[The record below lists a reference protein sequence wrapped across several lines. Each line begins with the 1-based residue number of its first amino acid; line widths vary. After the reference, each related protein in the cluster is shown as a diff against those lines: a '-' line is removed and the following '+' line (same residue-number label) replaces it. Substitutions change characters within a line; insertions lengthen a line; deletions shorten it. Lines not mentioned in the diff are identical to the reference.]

1 MTEVAYIPLKT
12 ADGAVLGHA
21 RVCGGT
27 VVFQFRRA
35 VQGQAVVLT
44 DSGRF
49 SGDLHGSV
57 RMDGAVIAAAAI
69 ENGRVL
75 CVGQTRGN
83 ALCADEVRRRLIDP
97 AVEELRGKSAETAPL
112 ISNTGSNQD
121 KSSPLSVVSASS
133 APTEHAPV
141 PLQPARETIA
151 QSAADEVQ
159 RTEAQSIP
167 ARGDM
172 PRQAEPLR
180 RANAPTEHAPV
191 PPQPA
196 RETIAQSAADEVQR
210 TEAQSIPARGDMPRQ
225 AEPLR
230 RANAPT
236 EHAPVPPQPARETIA
251 QSAADEVQRTEAQ
264 SIPARGDMPR
274 QAEPLR
280 RANAPTE
287 HAPVPPQPARETIAQ
302 SAADEVQ
309 RTEAQSIPARGDM
322 PWQAEPSRS
331 ANAPVEHA
339 SVPTQPTQKT
349 IAQSAADEVQRTE
362 AQSIPTHGDTPR
374 QAEPVRETAGKLLH
388 FTRAEDRVP
397 PSVQE
402 SAADSES
409 FMALLRRADAAFS
422 RLNTPVL
429 PLVTQE
435 GARSAA
441 QSERARETHASADA
455 FRTALS
461 GTKAEPSPQK
471 PSSAQRPP
479 ADTAECASHRRA
491 WDEQVEALLE
501 LPNAIARE
509 RCDNPFPHIFPGAQF
524 VRISG
529 SGVLEHLEGEWISGR
544 ERYRLFA
551 VRGEYSPLPPRHLSG
566 FTRFIRTRSGGYWV
580 RVTERGART

>member
-97 AVEELRGKSAETAPL
+97 AVKELRGKSAETAPL

-121 KSSPLSVVSASS
+121 KSSPLSVVSVSS
-133 APTEHAPV
+133 APTEHA
-141 PLQPARETIA
+141 
-151 QSAADEVQ
+151 S
-159 RTEAQSIP
+159 
-167 ARGDM
+167 
-172 PRQAEPLR
+172 
-180 RANAPTEHAPV
+180 V

-196 RETIAQSAADEVQR
+196 RE
-210 TEAQSIPARGDMPRQ
+210 P
-225 AEPLR
+225 
-230 RANAPT
+230 
-236 EHAPVPPQPARETIA
+236 
-251 QSAADEVQRTEAQ
+251 
-264 SIPARGDMPR
+264 
-274 QAEPLR
+274 
-280 RANAPTE
+280 
-287 HAPVPPQPARETIAQ
+287 
-302 SAADEVQ
+302 
-309 RTEAQSIPARGDM
+309 
-322 PWQAEPSRS
+322 
-331 ANAPVEHA
+331 
-339 SVPTQPTQKT
+339 

>member
-83 ALCADEVRRRLIDP
+83 ALCADEVRRRLITP

-112 ISNTGSNQD
+112 ISKAESNRD
-121 KSSPLSVVSASS
+121 NSSPLSVVSVSS
-133 APTEHAPV
+133 APTEHASV
-141 PLQPARETIA
+141 PPQPARETIV

-159 RTEAQSIP
+159 RTEAQNIP
-167 ARGDM
+167 AHGDT

-180 RANAPTEHAPV
+180 RTNAPTEHASV

-251 QSAADEVQRTEAQ
+251 QPAADEVQRTEAQ
-264 SIPARGDMPR
+264 SMPSHGDTPR

-280 RANAPTE
+280 SANAPTE
-287 HAPVPPQPARETIAQ
+287 HAPVPPQPTRETIAQ
-302 SAADEVQ
+302 PAA
-309 RTEAQSIPARGDM
+309 
-322 PWQAEPSRS
+322 
-331 ANAPVEHA
+331 N
-339 SVPTQPTQKT
+339 
-349 IAQSAADEVQRTE
+349 EVQRTE

-422 RLNTPVL
+422 RLNTPVF

>member
-1 MTEVAYIPLKT
+1 M
-12 ADGAVLGHA
+12 
-21 RVCGGT
+21 
-27 VVFQFRRA
+27 
-35 VQGQAVVLT
+35 
-44 DSGRF
+44 
-49 SGDLHGSV
+49 
-57 RMDGAVIAAAAI
+57 
-69 ENGRVL
+69 
-75 CVGQTRGN
+75 
-83 ALCADEVRRRLIDP
+83 
-97 AVEELRGKSAETAPL
+97 
-112 ISNTGSNQD
+112 
-121 KSSPLSVVSASS
+121 
-133 APTEHAPV
+133 EHASV
-141 PLQPARETIA
+141 PTQPTQKTIA

-180 RANAPTEHAPV
+180 SANAPVEHASV
-191 PPQPA
+191 PTQPA
-196 RETIAQSAADEVQR
+196 RETIAQPAADEVQR
-210 TEAQSIPARGDMPRQ
+210 TEAQSIPAR
-225 AEPLR
+225 
-230 RANAPT
+230 
-236 EHAPVPPQPARETIA
+236 
-251 QSAADEVQRTEAQ
+251 
-264 SIPARGDMPR
+264 
-274 QAEPLR
+274 
-280 RANAPTE
+280 
-287 HAPVPPQPARETIAQ
+287 
-302 SAADEVQ
+302 
-309 RTEAQSIPARGDM
+309 
-322 PWQAEPSRS
+322 
-331 ANAPVEHA
+331 
-339 SVPTQPTQKT
+339 
-349 IAQSAADEVQRTE
+349 
-362 AQSIPTHGDTPR
+362 GDTPR

>member
-121 KSSPLSVVSASS
+121 KSSPLSVVSVSS
-133 APTEHAPV
+133 APTEHA
-141 PLQPARETIA
+141 
-151 QSAADEVQ
+151 S
-159 RTEAQSIP
+159 
-167 ARGDM
+167 
-172 PRQAEPLR
+172 
-180 RANAPTEHAPV
+180 V

-210 TEAQSIPARGDMPRQ
+210 TEVQSIPA
-225 AEPLR
+225 
-230 RANAPT
+230 
-236 EHAPVPPQPARETIA
+236 
-251 QSAADEVQRTEAQ
+251 
-264 SIPARGDMPR
+264 
-274 QAEPLR
+274 
-280 RANAPTE
+280 
-287 HAPVPPQPARETIAQ
+287 
-302 SAADEVQ
+302 
-309 RTEAQSIPARGDM
+309 
-322 PWQAEPSRS
+322 
-331 ANAPVEHA
+331 
-339 SVPTQPTQKT
+339 
-349 IAQSAADEVQRTE
+349 
-362 AQSIPTHGDTPR
+362 HGDTPR
-374 QAEPVRETAGKLLH
+374 QAKPVRETAGKLLH

>member
-121 KSSPLSVVSASS
+121 KSSPLSVVSVSS
-133 APTEHAPV
+133 APTEHASV
-141 PLQPARETIA
+141 PPQPARETIA

-159 RTEAQSIP
+159 RTEVQSIP
-167 ARGDM
+167 AHGDT

-196 RETIAQSAADEVQR
+196 REPIAQPAADDVQR
-210 TEAQSIPARGDMPRQ
+210 AEAQSMPA
-225 AEPLR
+225 
-230 RANAPT
+230 
-236 EHAPVPPQPARETIA
+236 
-251 QSAADEVQRTEAQ
+251 
-264 SIPARGDMPR
+264 
-274 QAEPLR
+274 
-280 RANAPTE
+280 
-287 HAPVPPQPARETIAQ
+287 
-302 SAADEVQ
+302 
-309 RTEAQSIPARGDM
+309 
-322 PWQAEPSRS
+322 
-331 ANAPVEHA
+331 
-339 SVPTQPTQKT
+339 
-349 IAQSAADEVQRTE
+349 
-362 AQSIPTHGDTPR
+362 HGDTPR
-374 QAEPVRETAGKLLH
+374 QAKPVRETAGKLLH

>member
-83 ALCADEVRRRLIDP
+83 ALCADEVRRRLIAP

-112 ISNTGSNQD
+112 ISKTESNQD
-121 KSSPLSVVSASS
+121 KSSPLSSESASS
-133 APTEHAPV
+133 
-141 PLQPARETIA
+141 
-151 QSAADEVQ
+151 
-159 RTEAQSIP
+159 
-167 ARGDM
+167 
-172 PRQAEPLR
+172 
-180 RANAPTEHAPV
+180 APTEHAPV

-196 RETIAQSAADEVQR
+196 REPIAQSAANEVQR
-210 TEAQSIPARGDMPRQ
+210 TEAQSMPSHGDTPRQ

-230 RANAPT
+230 SANAPT
-236 EHAPVPPQPARETIA
+236 EHAPVPPQPTRETIA
-251 QSAADEVQRTEAQ
+251 QPAADDVQRAEAQ
-264 SIPARGDMPR
+264 SMPAHGDMPR

-280 RANAPTE
+280 SANAPTE
-287 HAPVPPQPARETIAQ
+287 HAP
-302 SAADEVQ
+302 
-309 RTEAQSIPARGDM
+309 
-322 PWQAEPSRS
+322 
-331 ANAPVEHA
+331 
-339 SVPTQPTQKT
+339 VPTQPTQKT

-374 QAEPVRETAGKLLH
+374 QAEPVREAAGKLLH

-422 RLNTPVL
+422 RLNTPVF

-551 VRGEYSPLPPRHLSG
+551 VHGEYSPLPPRHLSG

>member
-83 ALCADEVRRRLIDP
+83 ALCADELRRRLIDP

-121 KSSPLSVVSASS
+121 KSSPLSVVSVSS

-141 PLQPARETIA
+141 PLQPTRETIA
-151 QSAADEVQ
+151 QPAADEVQ

-172 PRQAEPLR
+172 PRQAEPSR
-180 RANAPTEHAPV
+180 SANAPTEHAPV

-236 EHAPVPPQPARETIA
+236 EHA
-251 QSAADEVQRTEAQ
+251 
-264 SIPARGDMPR
+264 
-274 QAEPLR
+274 
-280 RANAPTE
+280 
-287 HAPVPPQPARETIAQ
+287 
-302 SAADEVQ
+302 
-309 RTEAQSIPARGDM
+309 
-322 PWQAEPSRS
+322 
-331 ANAPVEHA
+331 

-362 AQSIPTHGDTPR
+362 AQSMPTHGDTPR
-374 QAEPVRETAGKLLH
+374 QAEPLRSANAPTEHAPVPPQPTRETIAQPAADDVQRAEAQSMPAHGDTPRQAKPVRETAGKLLH

>member
-121 KSSPLSVVSASS
+121 KSSPLSVVSVSS
-133 APTEHAPV
+133 APTEHASV
-141 PLQPARETIA
+141 PPQPTRETIA
-151 QSAADEVQ
+151 QPAADEVQ

-167 ARGDM
+167 AHGDM

-180 RANAPTEHAPV
+180 RANAPTEHAPVPPQPTRETIAQPAADDVQRTEAQSIPAHGDMPRQAEPLRRANAPTEHAPVPPQPTRETIAQPAADDVQRTEAQSIPAHGDTPRQAEPLRSANAPTEHASV

-210 TEAQSIPARGDMPRQ
+210 TEAQSIPARGDM
-225 AEPLR
+225 
-230 RANAPT
+230 
-236 EHAPVPPQPARETIA
+236 
-251 QSAADEVQRTEAQ
+251 
-264 SIPARGDMPR
+264 
-274 QAEPLR
+274 
-280 RANAPTE
+280 
-287 HAPVPPQPARETIAQ
+287 
-302 SAADEVQ
+302 
-309 RTEAQSIPARGDM
+309 
-322 PWQAEPSRS
+322 
-331 ANAPVEHA
+331 
-339 SVPTQPTQKT
+339 
-349 IAQSAADEVQRTE
+349 
-362 AQSIPTHGDTPR
+362 PR

>member
-97 AVEELRGKSAETAPL
+97 AVEELRGKSAEPAPL
-112 ISNTGSNQD
+112 ISKTESNRD
-121 KSSPLSVVSASS
+121 NSSPLSVSS
-133 APTEHAPV
+133 APTEHA
-141 PLQPARETIA
+141 
-151 QSAADEVQ
+151 S
-159 RTEAQSIP
+159 
-167 ARGDM
+167 
-172 PRQAEPLR
+172 
-180 RANAPTEHAPV
+180 V

-210 TEAQSIPARGDMPRQ
+210 TEAQSIPAHGDTPRQ
-225 AEPLR
+225 AKPLR
-230 RANAPT
+230 SANAPT
-236 EHAPVPPQPARETIA
+236 EHAPVPPQPTRETIA
-251 QSAADEVQRTEAQ
+251 QPAADDVQRAEAQ
-264 SIPARGDMPR
+264 SMPSHGDMPR
-274 QAEPLR
+274 QAEP
-280 RANAPTE
+280 
-287 HAPVPPQPARETIAQ
+287 V
-302 SAADEVQ
+302 
-309 RTEAQSIPARGDM
+309 G
-322 PWQAEPSRS
+322 
-331 ANAPVEHA
+331 
-339 SVPTQPTQKT
+339 
-349 IAQSAADEVQRTE
+349 
-362 AQSIPTHGDTPR
+362 
-374 QAEPVRETAGKLLH
+374 ETAGKLLH

-422 RLNTPVL
+422 RLNTPVF

>member
-97 AVEELRGKSAETAPL
+97 AVEELCGKSAETAPL

-121 KSSPLSVVSASS
+121 KSSPLSVVSVSS

-141 PLQPARETIA
+141 PLQPTRETIA
-151 QSAADEVQ
+151 QPAADEVQ

-172 PRQAEPLR
+172 PRQAEPSR
-180 RANAPTEHAPV
+180 SANAPTEHAPV

-196 RETIAQSAADEVQR
+196 RELIAQSAANEVQR
-210 TEAQSIPARGDMPRQ
+210 TEAQSIPAHGDTPR
-225 AEPLR
+225 
-230 RANAPT
+230 
-236 EHAPVPPQPARETIA
+236 
-251 QSAADEVQRTEAQ
+251 
-264 SIPARGDMPR
+264 
-274 QAEPLR
+274 
-280 RANAPTE
+280 
-287 HAPVPPQPARETIAQ
+287 
-302 SAADEVQ
+302 
-309 RTEAQSIPARGDM
+309 
-322 PWQAEPSRS
+322 QAEPSRS

-349 IAQSAADEVQRTE
+349 IAQSAADDVQRAE
-362 AQSIPTHGDTPR
+362 AQSMPAHGDTPR
-374 QAEPVRETAGKLLH
+374 QAKPVGETAGKLLH

>member
-97 AVEELRGKSAETAPL
+97 AVEELRGKSAEAAPL

-121 KSSPLSVVSASS
+121 KSSPLSVVSVSS
-133 APTEHAPV
+133 APTEHA
-141 PLQPARETIA
+141 
-151 QSAADEVQ
+151 S
-159 RTEAQSIP
+159 
-167 ARGDM
+167 
-172 PRQAEPLR
+172 
-180 RANAPTEHAPV
+180 V

-236 EHAPVPPQPARETIA
+236 EHAPVP
-251 QSAADEVQRTEAQ
+251 
-264 SIPARGDMPR
+264 
-274 QAEPLR
+274 L
-280 RANAPTE
+280 
-287 HAPVPPQPARETIAQ
+287 
-302 SAADEVQ
+302 
-309 RTEAQSIPARGDM
+309 
-322 PWQAEPSRS
+322 
-331 ANAPVEHA
+331 
-339 SVPTQPTQKT
+339 QPTRET

-397 PSVQE
+397 LSVQE

>member
-121 KSSPLSVVSASS
+121 KSSPLSVVSVSS
-133 APTEHAPV
+133 APTEHASV
-141 PLQPARETIA
+141 PPQPARETIA

-159 RTEAQSIP
+159 RTEVQSIP
-167 ARGDM
+167 AHGDT

-196 RETIAQSAADEVQR
+196 REPIAQPAADDVQR
-210 TEAQSIPARGDMPRQ
+210 AEAQSMPA
-225 AEPLR
+225 
-230 RANAPT
+230 
-236 EHAPVPPQPARETIA
+236 
-251 QSAADEVQRTEAQ
+251 
-264 SIPARGDMPR
+264 
-274 QAEPLR
+274 
-280 RANAPTE
+280 
-287 HAPVPPQPARETIAQ
+287 
-302 SAADEVQ
+302 
-309 RTEAQSIPARGDM
+309 
-322 PWQAEPSRS
+322 
-331 ANAPVEHA
+331 
-339 SVPTQPTQKT
+339 
-349 IAQSAADEVQRTE
+349 
-362 AQSIPTHGDTPR
+362 HGDTPR
-374 QAEPVRETAGKLLH
+374 QAKPVRETAGKLLH

-461 GTKAEPSPQK
+461 GTRAESSPQK

>member
-75 CVGQTRGN
+75 CVGQTRGI
-83 ALCADEVRRRLIDP
+83 ALCADEVRRRLIAP

-112 ISNTGSNQD
+112 ISKTESNRD
-121 KSSPLSVVSASS
+121 NSSPLSVVSVSS
-133 APTEHAPV
+133 
-141 PLQPARETIA
+141 
-151 QSAADEVQ
+151 
-159 RTEAQSIP
+159 
-167 ARGDM
+167 
-172 PRQAEPLR
+172 
-180 RANAPTEHAPV
+180 APTEHAPV

-210 TEAQSIPARGDMPRQ
+210 TEAQSIPAHGDTPRQ

-230 RANAPT
+230 SANAPT
-236 EHAPVPPQPARETIA
+236 EHAPVPPQPTRETIA
-251 QSAADEVQRTEAQ
+251 QPAADDVQRTEAQ
-264 SIPARGDMPR
+264 SMPAHD
-274 QAEPLR
+274 
-280 RANAPTE
+280 
-287 HAPVPPQPARETIAQ
+287 
-302 SAADEVQ
+302 
-309 RTEAQSIPARGDM
+309 
-322 PWQAEPSRS
+322 
-331 ANAPVEHA
+331 
-339 SVPTQPTQKT
+339 
-349 IAQSAADEVQRTE
+349 
-362 AQSIPTHGDTPR
+362 DTPR

>member
-112 ISNTGSNQD
+112 ISKTESNQD
-121 KSSPLSVVSASS
+121 NSSPLSSESASS
-133 APTEHAPV
+133 APAERASV
-141 PLQPARETIA
+141 PPQPARETIA
-151 QSAADEVQ
+151 QPAADEVQ

-167 ARGDM
+167 AHGDM
-172 PRQAEPLR
+172 PR
-180 RANAPTEHAPV
+180 
-191 PPQPA
+191 
-196 RETIAQSAADEVQR
+196 
-210 TEAQSIPARGDMPRQ
+210 
-225 AEPLR
+225 
-230 RANAPT
+230 
-236 EHAPVPPQPARETIA
+236 
-251 QSAADEVQRTEAQ
+251 
-264 SIPARGDMPR
+264 
-274 QAEPLR
+274 
-280 RANAPTE
+280 
-287 HAPVPPQPARETIAQ
+287 
-302 SAADEVQ
+302 
-309 RTEAQSIPARGDM
+309 
-322 PWQAEPSRS
+322 QAEPSRS
-331 ANAPVEHA
+331 ANAPTEHA

-349 IAQSAADEVQRTE
+349 IAQPAADDVQRAE
-362 AQSIPTHGDTPR
+362 AQSMPAHGDTPR
-374 QAEPVRETAGKLLH
+374 QAKPVGETAGKLLH

>member
-97 AVEELRGKSAETAPL
+97 AVEELRGKSAEIAPL

-121 KSSPLSVVSASS
+121 KSSPLSVVSVSS
-133 APTEHAPV
+133 APTEHA
-141 PLQPARETIA
+141 
-151 QSAADEVQ
+151 S
-159 RTEAQSIP
+159 
-167 ARGDM
+167 
-172 PRQAEPLR
+172 
-180 RANAPTEHAPV
+180 V

-210 TEAQSIPARGDMPRQ
+210 TEAQSMPTHGDTPRQ

-230 RANAPT
+230 SANAPT
-236 EHAPVPPQPARETIA
+236 EHAPVPPQPTRETIA
-251 QSAADEVQRTEAQ
+251 QPAADDVQRAEAQ
-264 SIPARGDMPR
+264 SMPA
-274 QAEPLR
+274 
-280 RANAPTE
+280 
-287 HAPVPPQPARETIAQ
+287 
-302 SAADEVQ
+302 
-309 RTEAQSIPARGDM
+309 
-322 PWQAEPSRS
+322 
-331 ANAPVEHA
+331 
-339 SVPTQPTQKT
+339 
-349 IAQSAADEVQRTE
+349 
-362 AQSIPTHGDTPR
+362 HGDTPR
-374 QAEPVRETAGKLLH
+374 QAKPVRETAGKLLH

>member
-83 ALCADEVRRRLIDP
+83 ALCADELRRRLIDP

-121 KSSPLSVVSASS
+121 KSSPLSVVSVSS
-133 APTEHAPV
+133 APTEHA
-141 PLQPARETIA
+141 
-151 QSAADEVQ
+151 S
-159 RTEAQSIP
+159 
-167 ARGDM
+167 
-172 PRQAEPLR
+172 
-180 RANAPTEHAPV
+180 V

-210 TEAQSIPARGDMPRQ
+210 TEAQSMPTHGDTPRQ

-230 RANAPT
+230 SANAPT
-236 EHAPVPPQPARETIA
+236 EHAPVPPQPTRETIA
-251 QSAADEVQRTEAQ
+251 QPAADDVQRAEAQ
-264 SIPARGDMPR
+264 SMPA
-274 QAEPLR
+274 
-280 RANAPTE
+280 
-287 HAPVPPQPARETIAQ
+287 
-302 SAADEVQ
+302 
-309 RTEAQSIPARGDM
+309 
-322 PWQAEPSRS
+322 
-331 ANAPVEHA
+331 
-339 SVPTQPTQKT
+339 
-349 IAQSAADEVQRTE
+349 
-362 AQSIPTHGDTPR
+362 HGDTPR
-374 QAEPVRETAGKLLH
+374 QAKPVRETAGKLLH

>member
-1 MTEVAYIPLKT
+1 M
-12 ADGAVLGHA
+12 
-21 RVCGGT
+21 
-27 VVFQFRRA
+27 
-35 VQGQAVVLT
+35 
-44 DSGRF
+44 
-49 SGDLHGSV
+49 
-57 RMDGAVIAAAAI
+57 
-69 ENGRVL
+69 
-75 CVGQTRGN
+75 
-83 ALCADEVRRRLIDP
+83 
-97 AVEELRGKSAETAPL
+97 
-112 ISNTGSNQD
+112 
-121 KSSPLSVVSASS
+121 
-133 APTEHAPV
+133 
-141 PLQPARETIA
+141 
-151 QSAADEVQ
+151 
-159 RTEAQSIP
+159 
-167 ARGDM
+167 
-172 PRQAEPLR
+172 
-180 RANAPTEHAPV
+180 
-191 PPQPA
+191 
-196 RETIAQSAADEVQR
+196 
-210 TEAQSIPARGDMPRQ
+210 
-225 AEPLR
+225 
-230 RANAPT
+230 
-236 EHAPVPPQPARETIA
+236 
-251 QSAADEVQRTEAQ
+251 
-264 SIPARGDMPR
+264 
-274 QAEPLR
+274 
-280 RANAPTE
+280 
-287 HAPVPPQPARETIAQ
+287 
-302 SAADEVQ
+302 Q

>member
-83 ALCADEVRRRLIDP
+83 ALCADEVRRRLIAP

-112 ISNTGSNQD
+112 ISNTGSKQD
-121 KSSPLSVVSASS
+121 KSSPLSPESASS
-133 APTEHAPV
+133 APVEHASV
-141 PLQPARETIA
+141 PPQPAREPIA
-151 QSAADEVQ
+151 QSAADDVQ

-167 ARGDM
+167 AHGDM

-180 RANAPTEHAPV
+180 SANAPTEHAPV
-191 PPQPA
+191 PPQPT
-196 RETIAQSAADEVQR
+196 RETIAQPAADDVQR
-210 TEAQSIPARGDMPRQ
+210 TEAQSMPA
-225 AEPLR
+225 
-230 RANAPT
+230 
-236 EHAPVPPQPARETIA
+236 
-251 QSAADEVQRTEAQ
+251 
-264 SIPARGDMPR
+264 
-274 QAEPLR
+274 
-280 RANAPTE
+280 
-287 HAPVPPQPARETIAQ
+287 
-302 SAADEVQ
+302 
-309 RTEAQSIPARGDM
+309 
-322 PWQAEPSRS
+322 
-331 ANAPVEHA
+331 
-339 SVPTQPTQKT
+339 
-349 IAQSAADEVQRTE
+349 
-362 AQSIPTHGDTPR
+362 HGDTPR

>member
-121 KSSPLSVVSASS
+121 KSSPLSVVSVSS
-133 APTEHAPV
+133 APTEHA
-141 PLQPARETIA
+141 
-151 QSAADEVQ
+151 S
-159 RTEAQSIP
+159 
-167 ARGDM
+167 
-172 PRQAEPLR
+172 
-180 RANAPTEHAPV
+180 V

-210 TEAQSIPARGDMPRQ
+210 TEVQSIPAHGDTPRQ

-236 EHAPVPPQPARETIA
+236 
-251 QSAADEVQRTEAQ
+251 
-264 SIPARGDMPR
+264 
-274 QAEPLR
+274 
-280 RANAPTE
+280 
-287 HAPVPPQPARETIAQ
+287 
-302 SAADEVQ
+302 
-309 RTEAQSIPARGDM
+309 
-322 PWQAEPSRS
+322 
-331 ANAPVEHA
+331 EHA

-461 GTKAEPSPQK
+461 GTRAESSPQK

>member
-141 PLQPARETIA
+141 PL
-151 QSAADEVQ
+151 
-159 RTEAQSIP
+159 
-167 ARGDM
+167 
-172 PRQAEPLR
+172 
-180 RANAPTEHAPV
+180 
-191 PPQPA
+191 
-196 RETIAQSAADEVQR
+196 
-210 TEAQSIPARGDMPRQ
+210 
-225 AEPLR
+225 
-230 RANAPT
+230 
-236 EHAPVPPQPARETIA
+236 QPARETIA

>member
-121 KSSPLSVVSASS
+121 KSSPLSVVSVSS
-133 APTEHAPV
+133 APTEHASV
-141 PLQPARETIA
+141 PPQPARETIA

-159 RTEAQSIP
+159 RTEVQSIP
-167 ARGDM
+167 AHGDT

-196 RETIAQSAADEVQR
+196 REPIAQPAADDVQR
-210 TEAQSIPARGDMPRQ
+210 A
-225 AEPLR
+225 
-230 RANAPT
+230 
-236 EHAPVPPQPARETIA
+236 
-251 QSAADEVQRTEAQ
+251 
-264 SIPARGDMPR
+264 
-274 QAEPLR
+274 
-280 RANAPTE
+280 
-287 HAPVPPQPARETIAQ
+287 
-302 SAADEVQ
+302 
-309 RTEAQSIPARGDM
+309 
-322 PWQAEPSRS
+322 
-331 ANAPVEHA
+331 
-339 SVPTQPTQKT
+339 
-349 IAQSAADEVQRTE
+349 E

-461 GTKAEPSPQK
+461 GTRAESSPQK

>member
-83 ALCADEVRRRLIDP
+83 ALCADELRRRLIDP

-121 KSSPLSVVSASS
+121 KSSPLSVVSVSS

-141 PLQPARETIA
+141 PLQPTRETIA
-151 QSAADEVQ
+151 QPAADEVQ
-159 RTEAQSIP
+159 RTEAQSMP
-167 ARGDM
+167 AHGDT

-180 RANAPTEHAPV
+180 RANAPT
-191 PPQPA
+191 
-196 RETIAQSAADEVQR
+196 
-210 TEAQSIPARGDMPRQ
+210 
-225 AEPLR
+225 
-230 RANAPT
+230 
-236 EHAPVPPQPARETIA
+236 
-251 QSAADEVQRTEAQ
+251 
-264 SIPARGDMPR
+264 
-274 QAEPLR
+274 
-280 RANAPTE
+280 
-287 HAPVPPQPARETIAQ
+287 
-302 SAADEVQ
+302 
-309 RTEAQSIPARGDM
+309 
-322 PWQAEPSRS
+322 
-331 ANAPVEHA
+331 EHA

-461 GTKAEPSPQK
+461 GTRAESSPQK

>member
-121 KSSPLSVVSASS
+121 KSSPLSVVSVSS
-133 APTEHAPV
+133 
-141 PLQPARETIA
+141 
-151 QSAADEVQ
+151 
-159 RTEAQSIP
+159 
-167 ARGDM
+167 
-172 PRQAEPLR
+172 
-180 RANAPTEHAPV
+180 APTEHAPV

-196 RETIAQSAADEVQR
+196 RETIAQSAADDVQR
-210 TEAQSIPARGDMPRQ
+210 AEAQSMPTHGDTPRQ

-230 RANAPT
+230 SANAPT
-236 EHAPVPPQPARETIA
+236 EHAPVPPQSARETIAQPAADEVQRTEAQSMPAHGDTPRQAEPLRSANAPVEHASVPTQPARETIA

-264 SIPARGDMPR
+264 SMPAR
-274 QAEPLR
+274 
-280 RANAPTE
+280 
-287 HAPVPPQPARETIAQ
+287 
-302 SAADEVQ
+302 
-309 RTEAQSIPARGDM
+309 
-322 PWQAEPSRS
+322 
-331 ANAPVEHA
+331 
-339 SVPTQPTQKT
+339 
-349 IAQSAADEVQRTE
+349 
-362 AQSIPTHGDTPR
+362 GDTPR

>member
-121 KSSPLSVVSASS
+121 KSSPLSVVSVSS
-133 APTEHAPV
+133 APTEHA
-141 PLQPARETIA
+141 
-151 QSAADEVQ
+151 S
-159 RTEAQSIP
+159 
-167 ARGDM
+167 
-172 PRQAEPLR
+172 
-180 RANAPTEHAPV
+180 V

-196 RETIAQSAADEVQR
+196 RE
-210 TEAQSIPARGDMPRQ
+210 
-225 AEPLR
+225 
-230 RANAPT
+230 
-236 EHAPVPPQPARETIA
+236 
-251 QSAADEVQRTEAQ
+251 
-264 SIPARGDMPR
+264 
-274 QAEPLR
+274 
-280 RANAPTE
+280 
-287 HAPVPPQPARETIAQ
+287 
-302 SAADEVQ
+302 
-309 RTEAQSIPARGDM
+309 
-322 PWQAEPSRS
+322 
-331 ANAPVEHA
+331 
-339 SVPTQPTQKT
+339 T

-455 FRTALS
+455 CRTALS

>member
-121 KSSPLSVVSASS
+121 NSSPLSVVSVSS

-141 PLQPARETIA
+141 PLQPTRETIAQPAADEVQRTEAQSIPARGDMPRQAEPLRRANAPVEHASVPTQPTQKTIA

-180 RANAPTEHAPV
+180 SANAPVEHASV
-191 PPQPA
+191 PTQPA
-196 RETIAQSAADEVQR
+196 RETIAQPAADEVQR
-210 TEAQSIPARGDMPRQ
+210 TEAQSIPARGDMPR
-225 AEPLR
+225 
-230 RANAPT
+230 
-236 EHAPVPPQPARETIA
+236 
-251 QSAADEVQRTEAQ
+251 
-264 SIPARGDMPR
+264 
-274 QAEPLR
+274 
-280 RANAPTE
+280 
-287 HAPVPPQPARETIAQ
+287 
-302 SAADEVQ
+302 
-309 RTEAQSIPARGDM
+309 
-322 PWQAEPSRS
+322 QAEPSRS

>member
-97 AVEELRGKSAETAPL
+97 AVKELCGKSAETAPL
-112 ISNTGSNQD
+112 ISNIGSNQD
-121 KSSPLSVVSASS
+121 KSSPLSVVSVSS
-133 APTEHAPV
+133 APTEHASV
-141 PLQPARETIA
+141 PPQPARETIA
-151 QSAADEVQ
+151 QPAADEVQ

-167 ARGDM
+167 AHGDM

-196 RETIAQSAADEVQR
+196 REPIAQPAADDVQR
-210 TEAQSIPARGDMPRQ
+210 A
-225 AEPLR
+225 
-230 RANAPT
+230 
-236 EHAPVPPQPARETIA
+236 
-251 QSAADEVQRTEAQ
+251 
-264 SIPARGDMPR
+264 
-274 QAEPLR
+274 
-280 RANAPTE
+280 
-287 HAPVPPQPARETIAQ
+287 
-302 SAADEVQ
+302 
-309 RTEAQSIPARGDM
+309 
-322 PWQAEPSRS
+322 
-331 ANAPVEHA
+331 
-339 SVPTQPTQKT
+339 
-349 IAQSAADEVQRTE
+349 E
-362 AQSIPTHGDTPR
+362 AQSIPTHDDTPR

>member
-83 ALCADEVRRRLIDP
+83 ALCADEVRRRLIAP

-112 ISNTGSNQD
+112 ISKTESNQD
-121 KSSPLSVVSASS
+121 NSSPLSSESASS
-133 APTEHAPV
+133 APAERASV
-141 PLQPARETIA
+141 PPQPARETIA
-151 QSAADEVQ
+151 QPAADEVQ

-172 PRQAEPLR
+172 PRQAEPSR
-180 RANAPTEHAPV
+180 SANAPTEHAPV

-196 RETIAQSAADEVQR
+196 REPIAQSAANEVQR
-210 TEAQSIPARGDMPRQ
+210 AEAQSMPA
-225 AEPLR
+225 
-230 RANAPT
+230 
-236 EHAPVPPQPARETIA
+236 
-251 QSAADEVQRTEAQ
+251 
-264 SIPARGDMPR
+264 
-274 QAEPLR
+274 
-280 RANAPTE
+280 
-287 HAPVPPQPARETIAQ
+287 
-302 SAADEVQ
+302 
-309 RTEAQSIPARGDM
+309 
-322 PWQAEPSRS
+322 
-331 ANAPVEHA
+331 
-339 SVPTQPTQKT
+339 
-349 IAQSAADEVQRTE
+349 
-362 AQSIPTHGDTPR
+362 HGDTSR

-441 QSERARETHASADA
+441 QSERSRETHASADA

>member
-83 ALCADEVRRRLIDP
+83 ALCADELRRRLIDP

-121 KSSPLSVVSASS
+121 KSSPLSVVSVSS

-141 PLQPARETIA
+141 PLQPTRETIA
-151 QSAADEVQ
+151 KPAADEVQ

-172 PRQAEPLR
+172 PRQAEPSR
-180 RANAPTEHAPV
+180 SANAPVEHASV

-196 RETIAQSAADEVQR
+196 REPIAQPAADEVQR
-210 TEAQSIPARGDMPRQ
+210 TEAQSMPAHGDTPRQ

-236 EHAPVPPQPARETIA
+236 
-251 QSAADEVQRTEAQ
+251 
-264 SIPARGDMPR
+264 
-274 QAEPLR
+274 
-280 RANAPTE
+280 
-287 HAPVPPQPARETIAQ
+287 
-302 SAADEVQ
+302 
-309 RTEAQSIPARGDM
+309 
-322 PWQAEPSRS
+322 
-331 ANAPVEHA
+331 EHA

>member
-83 ALCADEVRRRLIDP
+83 ALCADELRRRLIDP

-121 KSSPLSVVSASS
+121 KSSPLSVVSVSS
-133 APTEHAPV
+133 APTEHA
-141 PLQPARETIA
+141 
-151 QSAADEVQ
+151 S
-159 RTEAQSIP
+159 
-167 ARGDM
+167 
-172 PRQAEPLR
+172 
-180 RANAPTEHAPV
+180 V

-210 TEAQSIPARGDMPRQ
+210 TEAQSIPAHGDTPRQ

-230 RANAPT
+230 SANAPT
-236 EHAPVPPQPARETIA
+236 EHAPVPPQPTRETIA
-251 QSAADEVQRTEAQ
+251 QPAADDVQRAEAQ
-264 SIPARGDMPR
+264 SMPA
-274 QAEPLR
+274 
-280 RANAPTE
+280 
-287 HAPVPPQPARETIAQ
+287 
-302 SAADEVQ
+302 
-309 RTEAQSIPARGDM
+309 
-322 PWQAEPSRS
+322 
-331 ANAPVEHA
+331 
-339 SVPTQPTQKT
+339 
-349 IAQSAADEVQRTE
+349 
-362 AQSIPTHGDTPR
+362 HGDTPR
-374 QAEPVRETAGKLLH
+374 QAKPVRETAGKLLH

>member
-121 KSSPLSVVSASS
+121 KSSPLSVVSVSS

-141 PLQPARETIA
+141 PLQPTRETIA
-151 QSAADEVQ
+151 QPAADEVQ

-167 ARGDM
+167 AHGDT

-225 AEPLR
+225 AEP
-230 RANAPT
+230 
-236 EHAPVPPQPARETIA
+236 
-251 QSAADEVQRTEAQ
+251 
-264 SIPARGDMPR
+264 
-274 QAEPLR
+274 
-280 RANAPTE
+280 
-287 HAPVPPQPARETIAQ
+287 
-302 SAADEVQ
+302 
-309 RTEAQSIPARGDM
+309 
-322 PWQAEPSRS
+322 SRS

-374 QAEPVRETAGKLLH
+374 QAEPSRSANAPVEHASVPTQPTQKTIAQSAADEVQRTEAQSMPAHGDMPRQAEPVGETAGKLLH

-422 RLNTPVL
+422 RLNTPVF

>member
-121 KSSPLSVVSASS
+121 KSSPLSVVSVSS
-133 APTEHAPV
+133 APTEHASV
-141 PLQPARETIA
+141 PPQPAREPIA

-167 ARGDM
+167 AHGDT

-180 RANAPTEHAPV
+180 RANAPT
-191 PPQPA
+191 
-196 RETIAQSAADEVQR
+196 
-210 TEAQSIPARGDMPRQ
+210 
-225 AEPLR
+225 
-230 RANAPT
+230 
-236 EHAPVPPQPARETIA
+236 
-251 QSAADEVQRTEAQ
+251 
-264 SIPARGDMPR
+264 
-274 QAEPLR
+274 
-280 RANAPTE
+280 
-287 HAPVPPQPARETIAQ
+287 
-302 SAADEVQ
+302 
-309 RTEAQSIPARGDM
+309 
-322 PWQAEPSRS
+322 
-331 ANAPVEHA
+331 EHA

>member
-97 AVEELRGKSAETAPL
+97 AVEELRGKSAESAPL
-112 ISNTGSNQD
+112 ISKTESNRD
-121 KSSPLSVVSASS
+121 NSSPLSVVSVSS
-133 APTEHAPV
+133 
-141 PLQPARETIA
+141 
-151 QSAADEVQ
+151 
-159 RTEAQSIP
+159 
-167 ARGDM
+167 
-172 PRQAEPLR
+172 
-180 RANAPTEHAPV
+180 APTEHAPV

-196 RETIAQSAADEVQR
+196 RETIAQPAADEVQRTEAQSIPAHGDTPRQAEPLRSANAPVEHASVPTQPARETIAQPAADEVQR
-210 TEAQSIPARGDMPRQ
+210 TEAQSIPARGD
-225 AEPLR
+225 
-230 RANAPT
+230 
-236 EHAPVPPQPARETIA
+236 
-251 QSAADEVQRTEAQ
+251 
-264 SIPARGDMPR
+264 
-274 QAEPLR
+274 
-280 RANAPTE
+280 
-287 HAPVPPQPARETIAQ
+287 
-302 SAADEVQ
+302 
-309 RTEAQSIPARGDM
+309 
-322 PWQAEPSRS
+322 
-331 ANAPVEHA
+331 
-339 SVPTQPTQKT
+339 
-349 IAQSAADEVQRTE
+349 
-362 AQSIPTHGDTPR
+362 TPR
-374 QAEPVRETAGKLLH
+374 QAEPVGETAGKLLH

>member
-83 ALCADEVRRRLIDP
+83 ALCADEVRRRLIAP

-121 KSSPLSVVSASS
+121 KSSPLSVVSVSS

-141 PLQPARETIA
+141 PLQPTRETIAQPAADDVQRTEAQSIPARGDMPRQAEPLRRANAPTEHAPVPPQPARETIA
-151 QSAADEVQ
+151 QPAADEVQ

-225 AEPLR
+225 AEP
-230 RANAPT
+230 
-236 EHAPVPPQPARETIA
+236 
-251 QSAADEVQRTEAQ
+251 
-264 SIPARGDMPR
+264 
-274 QAEPLR
+274 
-280 RANAPTE
+280 
-287 HAPVPPQPARETIAQ
+287 
-302 SAADEVQ
+302 
-309 RTEAQSIPARGDM
+309 
-322 PWQAEPSRS
+322 SRS

-349 IAQSAADEVQRTE
+349 IAQSAADDVQRTE

-374 QAEPVRETAGKLLH
+374 QAKPVRETAGKLLH

>member
-27 VVFQFRRA
+27 MVFQFRRA

-97 AVEELRGKSAETAPL
+97 AVEELRGKLAETAPL

-121 KSSPLSVVSASS
+121 KSSPLSVVSVSS
-133 APTEHAPV
+133 APVEHA
-141 PLQPARETIA
+141 
-151 QSAADEVQ
+151 S
-159 RTEAQSIP
+159 
-167 ARGDM
+167 
-172 PRQAEPLR
+172 
-180 RANAPTEHAPV
+180 V

-210 TEAQSIPARGDMPRQ
+210 TEAQSIP
-225 AEPLR
+225 
-230 RANAPT
+230 
-236 EHAPVPPQPARETIA
+236 
-251 QSAADEVQRTEAQ
+251 
-264 SIPARGDMPR
+264 
-274 QAEPLR
+274 
-280 RANAPTE
+280 
-287 HAPVPPQPARETIAQ
+287 
-302 SAADEVQ
+302 
-309 RTEAQSIPARGDM
+309 
-322 PWQAEPSRS
+322 
-331 ANAPVEHA
+331 
-339 SVPTQPTQKT
+339 
-349 IAQSAADEVQRTE
+349 
-362 AQSIPTHGDTPR
+362 THDDTPR

>member
-27 VVFQFRRA
+27 AVFQFRRA

-121 KSSPLSVVSASS
+121 KSSPLSVVSVSS

-141 PLQPARETIA
+141 PLQPTRETIA
-151 QSAADEVQ
+151 QPAADEVQ

-167 ARGDM
+167 AHGDT

-191 PPQPA
+191 PPQPT
-196 RETIAQSAADEVQR
+196 RETIAQPAADDVQR
-210 TEAQSIPARGDMPRQ
+210 AEAQSMPA
-225 AEPLR
+225 
-230 RANAPT
+230 
-236 EHAPVPPQPARETIA
+236 
-251 QSAADEVQRTEAQ
+251 
-264 SIPARGDMPR
+264 
-274 QAEPLR
+274 
-280 RANAPTE
+280 
-287 HAPVPPQPARETIAQ
+287 
-302 SAADEVQ
+302 
-309 RTEAQSIPARGDM
+309 
-322 PWQAEPSRS
+322 
-331 ANAPVEHA
+331 
-339 SVPTQPTQKT
+339 
-349 IAQSAADEVQRTE
+349 
-362 AQSIPTHGDTPR
+362 HGDTPR
-374 QAEPVRETAGKLLH
+374 QAKPVGETAGKLLH

>member
-27 VVFQFRRA
+27 AVFQFRRA

-121 KSSPLSVVSASS
+121 KSSPLSVVSVSS

-141 PLQPARETIA
+141 PPQSARETIA
-151 QSAADEVQ
+151 QPAADEVQ

-167 ARGDM
+167 AHGDT

-196 RETIAQSAADEVQR
+196 REPIAQSAADDVQR
-210 TEAQSIPARGDMPRQ
+210 AEAQSMPA
-225 AEPLR
+225 
-230 RANAPT
+230 
-236 EHAPVPPQPARETIA
+236 
-251 QSAADEVQRTEAQ
+251 
-264 SIPARGDMPR
+264 
-274 QAEPLR
+274 
-280 RANAPTE
+280 
-287 HAPVPPQPARETIAQ
+287 
-302 SAADEVQ
+302 
-309 RTEAQSIPARGDM
+309 
-322 PWQAEPSRS
+322 
-331 ANAPVEHA
+331 
-339 SVPTQPTQKT
+339 
-349 IAQSAADEVQRTE
+349 
-362 AQSIPTHGDTPR
+362 HGDTPR
-374 QAEPVRETAGKLLH
+374 QAEPVGETAGKLLH

>member
-27 VVFQFRRA
+27 AVFQFRRA

-121 KSSPLSVVSASS
+121 KSSPLSVVSVSS

-141 PLQPARETIA
+141 PLQPTRETIA
-151 QSAADEVQ
+151 QPAADEVQ

-167 ARGDM
+167 AHGDM
-172 PRQAEPLR
+172 PRQAEPSR
-180 RANAPTEHAPV
+180 SANAPTEHAPV

-196 RETIAQSAADEVQR
+196 REPIAQPAADDVQR
-210 TEAQSIPARGDMPRQ
+210 AEAQSMPA
-225 AEPLR
+225 
-230 RANAPT
+230 
-236 EHAPVPPQPARETIA
+236 
-251 QSAADEVQRTEAQ
+251 
-264 SIPARGDMPR
+264 
-274 QAEPLR
+274 
-280 RANAPTE
+280 
-287 HAPVPPQPARETIAQ
+287 
-302 SAADEVQ
+302 
-309 RTEAQSIPARGDM
+309 
-322 PWQAEPSRS
+322 
-331 ANAPVEHA
+331 
-339 SVPTQPTQKT
+339 
-349 IAQSAADEVQRTE
+349 
-362 AQSIPTHGDTPR
+362 HGDTPR

-422 RLNTPVL
+422 RLNTPVF

-441 QSERARETHASADA
+441 QIERARETHASADA

>member
-27 VVFQFRRA
+27 AVFQFRRA

-83 ALCADEVRRRLIDP
+83 ALCADEVRRRLIAP

-121 KSSPLSVVSASS
+121 KSSPLSSESASS
-133 APTEHAPV
+133 APVEHASV
-141 PLQPARETIA
+141 PPQPARETIA
-151 QSAADEVQ
+151 QPAADEVQ

-167 ARGDM
+167 AHGDM
-172 PRQAEPLR
+172 PRQAEPSR
-180 RANAPTEHAPV
+180 SANAPTEHAPV
-191 PPQPA
+191 PPQPT
-196 RETIAQSAADEVQR
+196 RETIAQPAANEVQR
-210 TEAQSIPARGDMPRQ
+210 AEAQSIPA
-225 AEPLR
+225 
-230 RANAPT
+230 
-236 EHAPVPPQPARETIA
+236 
-251 QSAADEVQRTEAQ
+251 
-264 SIPARGDMPR
+264 
-274 QAEPLR
+274 
-280 RANAPTE
+280 
-287 HAPVPPQPARETIAQ
+287 
-302 SAADEVQ
+302 
-309 RTEAQSIPARGDM
+309 
-322 PWQAEPSRS
+322 
-331 ANAPVEHA
+331 
-339 SVPTQPTQKT
+339 
-349 IAQSAADEVQRTE
+349 
-362 AQSIPTHGDTPR
+362 HGDTPR

-422 RLNTPVL
+422 RLNTPVF

>member
-121 KSSPLSVVSASS
+121 KSSPLSVVSVSS

-141 PLQPARETIA
+141 PLQPTRETIA
-151 QSAADEVQ
+151 Q
-159 RTEAQSIP
+159 P
-167 ARGDM
+167 
-172 PRQAEPLR
+172 
-180 RANAPTEHAPV
+180 
-191 PPQPA
+191 
-196 RETIAQSAADEVQR
+196 
-210 TEAQSIPARGDMPRQ
+210 
-225 AEPLR
+225 
-230 RANAPT
+230 
-236 EHAPVPPQPARETIA
+236 
-251 QSAADEVQRTEAQ
+251 
-264 SIPARGDMPR
+264 
-274 QAEPLR
+274 
-280 RANAPTE
+280 
-287 HAPVPPQPARETIAQ
+287 
-302 SAADEVQ
+302 
-309 RTEAQSIPARGDM
+309 
-322 PWQAEPSRS
+322 
-331 ANAPVEHA
+331 
-339 SVPTQPTQKT
+339 
-349 IAQSAADEVQRTE
+349 AADEVQRTE

>member
-121 KSSPLSVVSASS
+121 KSSPLSVVSVSS
-133 APTEHAPV
+133 APTEHASV
-141 PLQPARETIA
+141 PPQPAREPIA

-180 RANAPTEHAPV
+180 RANAPTEHASV

-196 RETIAQSAADEVQR
+196 RETIAQPAADEVQR
-210 TEAQSIPARGDMPRQ
+210 TEAQSIPAHGDMPRQ
-225 AEPLR
+225 AEPL
-230 RANAPT
+230 
-236 EHAPVPPQPARETIA
+236 
-251 QSAADEVQRTEAQ
+251 
-264 SIPARGDMPR
+264 
-274 QAEPLR
+274 
-280 RANAPTE
+280 
-287 HAPVPPQPARETIAQ
+287 
-302 SAADEVQ
+302 
-309 RTEAQSIPARGDM
+309 
-322 PWQAEPSRS
+322 RS

-362 AQSIPTHGDTPR
+362 AQSMPSHGDTPRQAEPLRSANAPTEHAPVPPQPTRETIAQPAADEVQRTEAQSIPAHGDTPR